1 MTEEELH
8 GTLRASP
15 LCRGLTEIELTELLG
30 CRFAQ
35 IKRFDKGQRLFGEED
50 RPVAIWMLL
59 SGKVNVGRDT
69 LRGHPVLLACIQTPG
84 ELFGEVYAFMEQPRY
99 GMYAQAEAPTVVL
112 AVDQAALL
120 GGHTHGDALVAV
132 LRQNLLTIFARK
144 AYAMSRRLRVL
155 GGQTIREKLARYLV
169 DHQTPD
175 GAVSARPTR
184 EELAEYLNVTRP
196 ALSRELGN
204 MAREKILR
212 LDGRKI
218 TILDQEM
225 LEKSL

>member
-1 MTEEELH
+1 
-8 GTLRASP
+8 
-15 LCRGLTEIELTELLG
+15 
-30 CRFAQ
+30 
-35 IKRFDKGQRLFGEED
+35 
-50 RPVAIWMLL
+50 
-59 SGKVNVGRDT
+59 
-69 LRGHPVLLACIQTPG
+69 
-84 ELFGEVYAFMEQPRY
+84 
-99 GMYAQAEAPTVVL
+99 
-112 AVDQAALL
+112 
-120 GGHTHGDALVAV
+120 
-132 LRQNLLTIFARK
+132 
-144 AYAMSRRLRVL
+144 MSRRLRVL